1 MTSVLDLLYPPR
13 CAGCGRADAVW
24 CARCTRQLG
33 AVALEL
39 NPVSAPPLYS
49 ICATGAHEGKLQ
61 QAIHAHKYSH
71 APALTVPLGK
81 RLTDTLAALGW
92 HFDVIVP
99 VPLHPNRERAR
110 GYNQAHLLSEHV
122 AQALGIPCVSGA
134 VERWRDTPPQVGR
147 SRKQREANMRG
158 AFRAATPISGTA
170 LLIDDVFTTGAT
182 MRACAAAV
190 RQAGAAKVYG
200 LTVSIAHTAIS

>member
-1 MTSVLDLLYPPR
+1 
-13 CAGCGRADAVW
+13 
-24 CARCTRQLG
+24 
-33 AVALEL
+33 L
-39 NPVSAPPLYS
+39 NPASAPPFLS

-71 APALTVPLGK
+71 TPVLTVPLGK
-81 RLTDTLAALGW
+81 RMTDTLAALGW

-110 GYNQAHLLSEHV
+110 GYNQARLLSEHV
-122 AQALGIPCVSGA
+122 AQALGIPCVSDA

-147 SRKQREANMRG
+147 TRKQRETNVSG
-158 AFRAATPISGTA
+158 AFRAAAPLSGTV

-182 MRACAAAV
+182 MRACAAAL
-190 RQAGAAKVYG
+190 RQAGAAGVYG
-200 LTVSIAHTAIS
+200 LTVSAAPMHTAIP